1 MFVVG
6 PPGSNVRELTLHLS
20 DHFETVVVSV
30 GDLLKKEV
38 SKKTEIGQKMKEYI
52 NNLLYVPD
60 DLVIDVRLFSINRD
74 WEWKIIDFE
83 KTSGHIGPRK
93 GYPDRGLPENDLPIN
108 GDAESRDPPGFIL
121 TSQLPERPLRGFCPS
136 EVLGTGLHWNM
147 VWHVRT
153 RAV

>member
-60 DLVIDVRLFSINRD
+60 DLVIDVPLFSIYGG
-74 WEWKIIDFE
+74 WKLKKIDFE
-83 KTSGHIGPRK
+83 RTSGHIGPRK
-93 GYPDRGLPENDLPIN
+93 GYTDRGLPENDLPIN
-108 GDAESRDPPGFIL
+108 GNAESRDPPGFIL
-121 TSQLPERPLRGFCPS
+121 TGQLPERPL
-136 EVLGTGLHWNM
+136 
-147 VWHVRT
+147 
-153 RAV
+153 